1 MCVEVIKMAILKDEI
16 LAEFITELREKALSE
31 FRQSE
36 KENQNRYDRVMRLSM
51 KFTDILSR
59 VGEEES
65 KAIQNYMDEKDS
77 LTGDELDYLYLQGIK
92 DCCKMLKI
100 LKII

>member
-1 MCVEVIKMAILKDEI
+1 MAIVKDET
-16 LAEFITELREKALSE
+16 LAEFITELRERALSE
-31 FRQSE
+31 FRQRE
-36 KENQNRYDRVMRLSM
+36 KENQNRYDRVMRLSVNI
-51 KFTDILSR
+51 TDILSR
-59 VGEEES
+59 VSEEER

-77 LTGDELDYLYLQGIK
+77 LTGDELDYLYMRGIK

>member
-1 MCVEVIKMAILKDEI
+1 MAILKDEI

-36 KENQNRYDRVMRLSM
+36 KENQHRYDRVSELSM

-77 LTGDELDYLYLQGIK
+77 LTGDELDYLYLRGIK

-100 LKII
+100 LKIL